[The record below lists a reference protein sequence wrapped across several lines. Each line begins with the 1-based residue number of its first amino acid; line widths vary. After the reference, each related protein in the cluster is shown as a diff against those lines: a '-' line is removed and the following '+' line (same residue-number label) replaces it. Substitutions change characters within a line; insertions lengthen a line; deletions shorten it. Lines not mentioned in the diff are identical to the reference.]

1 MNREKKGMLEHGD
14 RARFHA
20 YHSPQIMSLLLILAT
35 AVISACGSDPAAPDD
50 PDDSTPTVA
59 SIVVTPDAAAL
70 AVGETVSLTAEA
82 SDASG
87 NVVQQATFAWQS
99 SLESVATVTADGLV
113 TAIGMGT
120 ANITATSGGASGSAT
135 ASVLTV
141 SLAAVRDLGSDAF
154 IRAVIANVGGAANA
168 NLTQAIDG
176 ILQGLADGD
185 IGSSQTALTEAQSLI
200 AAPATGDDVILFAV
214 LDLVFDYFEEIL
226 AAA

>member
-1 MNREKKGMLEHGD
+1 MLEHGD
-14 RARFHA
+14 RGRSHA
-20 YHSPQIMSLLLILAT
+20 YHPQQIMSLLLILA
-35 AVISACGSDPAAPDD
+35 SAALSGCGDD
-50 PDDSTPTVA
+50 SAGPDDSTPTVA

-70 AVGETVSLTAEA
+70 AVGETVSLAAEA
-82 SDASG
+82 SDANG
-87 NVVQQATFAWQS
+87 NVVAQATFAWQS

-120 ANITATSGGASGSAT
+120 ANITATSGEASGSAT

-141 SLAAVRDLGSDAF
+141 SLVAVRDLGSDAF
-154 IRAVIANVGGAANA
+154 VRAVIANVAGAASA
-168 NLTQAIDG
+168 NLTQAIDA
-176 ILQGLADGD
+176 ILEGLADGD
-185 IGSSQTALTEAQSLI
+185 IGSSQTALTDAQSLI

>member
-1 MNREKKGMLEHGD
+1 MLEHGD
-14 RARFHA
+14 RGRSHA
-20 YHSPQIMSLLLILAT
+20 CHPQTMSLLLILVAAT
-35 AVISACGSDPAAPDD
+35 ISACGGDPAAPDD
-50 PDDSTPTVA
+50 PTDSTPTVT

-70 AVGETVSLTAEA
+70 AVGETVSLAAEA

-87 NVVQQATFAWQS
+87 DPVAQATFAWQS

-113 TAIGMGT
+113 TAVGMGT

-141 SLAAVRDLGSDAF
+141 SLVAVRDLGSDAF
-154 IRAVIANVGGAANA
+154 VRAVIANVGGAGNA
-168 NLTQAIDG
+168 DLTQAIDG
-176 ILQGLADGD
+176 MLQGMADGD
-185 IGSSQTALTEAQSLI
+185 IASSQTALTQAQSLI

-214 LDLVFDYFEEIL
+214 LGLVFDYFEEIL

>member
-1 MNREKKGMLEHGD
+1 MLEHD
-14 RARFHA
+14 ERARFHG
-20 YHSPQIMSLLLILAT
+20 YHPPEVMSLLLILA
-35 AVISACGSDPAAPDD
+35 APAISACGGDPAAPDD
-50 PDDSTPTVA
+50 PTDSTPTVT
-59 SIVVTPDAAAL
+59 SIIVTPDAAAL
-70 AVGETVSLTAEA
+70 AVGETLSLAAEA

-87 NVVQQATFAWQS
+87 NVVAQATFAWQS

-113 TAIGMGT
+113 TAIGVGT

-141 SLAAVRDLGSDAF
+141 SLVAVRDLGSDAF
-154 IRAVIANVGGAANA
+154 IRAVIGNVAGAANA
-168 NLTQAIDG
+168 NLTQAIDAM
-176 ILQGLADGD
+176 LQGLADGD
-185 IGSSQTALTEAQSLI
+185 ISSSQTALTEAQSLI